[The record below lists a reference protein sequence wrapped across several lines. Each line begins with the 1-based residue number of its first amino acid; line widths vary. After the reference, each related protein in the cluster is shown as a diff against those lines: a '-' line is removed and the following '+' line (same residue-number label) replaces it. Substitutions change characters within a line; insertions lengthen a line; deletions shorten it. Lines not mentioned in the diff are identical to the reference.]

1 MALTFPTNLASYTDE
16 IGDTFPAYIRIDAE
30 GKRVEI
36 TVRAEQEDRQPGRT
50 AVIELPRAVFH
61 KLLTEAKIE
70 LDRLILRGG

>member
-50 AVIELPRAVFH
+50 AMIEIPRAVFH
-61 KLLTEAKIE
+61 KLLIEAKLE
-70 LDRLILRGG
+70 FDRMVLRG